1 MKEKVLYSRNSEGNY
16 QVAVGAIDDWGAFEK
31 LMKYLISIHGA
42 EVIDLVEGPG
52 MTVCCFL
59 LQGKKVKLVY
69 DDGYGNYLTAAS
81 TAGEELITAI
91 GKELEICFHY
101 LPS

>member
-16 QVAVGAIDDWGAFEK
+16 EVAVGAIDDWGAFEK

-42 EVIDLVEGPG
+42 EVIDLAEGPD
-52 MTVCCFL
+52 MTVCCLL
-59 LQGKKVKLVY
+59 LQEEKIDLVY
-69 DDGYGNYLTAAS
+69 ADDYGNYLTAHSA
-81 TAGEELITAI
+81 AGERLITAI